1 LKFKKKSES
10 RIVSDQVL
18 NPVQE
23 VLKGDEGALGLEVGV
38 LGQVT
43 ACPGLLGPE
52 GLLNAI
58 DISQRRNHRFKV
70 ELGGLGQIGGLA
82 VVVKGE
88 ERGPTLD
95 LGLHKTGRSHF
106 TVTAVVEV
114 ITESLKS
121 GGAELQN
128 V

>member
-1 LKFKKKSES
+1 MKFKKKSES

-43 ACPGLLGPE
+43 TGPGLLSPE
-52 GLLNAI
+52 RLLNAI
-58 DISQRRNHRFKV
+58 NISQRGNHSLEV

-82 VVVKGE
+82 VVVKGKE
-88 ERGPTLD
+88 CGPALN
-95 LGLHKTGRSHF
+95 LGLHQAGRSHF
-106 TVTAVVEV
+106 TVTTVVEV
-114 ITESLKS
+114 VAESLKRD
-121 GGAELQN
+121 
-128 V
+128 

>member
-1 LKFKKKSES
+1 MSHV
-10 RIVSDQVL
+10 VSDQVFD
-18 NPVQE
+18 PVEQ
-23 VLKGDEGALGLEVGV
+23 VLKGDEGALSLEVGV

-43 ACPGLLGPE
+43 AGPGLLGPE
-52 GLLNAI
+52 RLLNAI

-82 VVVKGE
+82 VVVKGKE
-88 ERGPTLD
+88 CGPALN
-95 LGLHKTGRSHF
+95 LGLHQAGRSHF